1 MRGPRLEWFSV
12 AISVFVTIHE
22 WAIRGR
28 KIQFF
33 TEISFVNKYDFTT
46 DIPGPIKSP
55 T

>member
-12 AISVFVTIHE
+12 AMSVFVTIRE
-22 WAIRGR
+22 WATRGR
-28 KIQFF
+28 KIRFF
-33 TEISFVNKYDFTT
+33 TETSSVNKYDFTT